1 MHLVHS
7 RETTPRSSSAPARCS
22 SCRTGQQAAPQH
34 HVQLWSA
41 ADLLAAG
48 VHEGAPAAVPDG
60 QRVTA
65 REWTWTGSA
74 VEEVITTE
82 ALSPEPTRQERFDQA
97 ASVGNPLT
105 DALIAGL
112 AEVKGVTV
120 PEAKAWLRGL
130 V

>member
-1 MHLVHS
+1 MHWFTV
-7 RETTPRSSSAPARCS
+7 ENNTPV
-22 SCRTGQQAAPQH
+22 QH
-34 HVQLWSA
+34 RPGKMIVMPDGSKQPHNITVLWSA

-48 VHEGAPAAVPDG
+48 VYEGAPAAVPDG

-74 VEEVITTE
+74 VEEVLTTE
-82 ALSPEPTRQERFDQA
+82 PLPPEPTRQERFDQS

-112 AEVKGVTV
+112 AEIKGITV
-120 PEAKAWLRGL
+120 PDAKVWLRGL
-130 V
+130 L

>member
-1 MHLVHS
+1 MPWFTIKDNAPVEQRPGKMLVLPDGS
-7 RETTPRSSSAPARCS
+7 KQPYNI
-22 SCRTGQQAAPQH
+22 
-34 HVQLWSA
+34 VQLWSA

-48 VHEGAPAAVPDG
+48 VYKGVPAAVPDG

-82 ALSPEPTRQERFDQA
+82 ALSPEPTRQERFDQS

>member
-1 MHLVHS
+1 MHWFTV
-7 RETTPRSSSAPARCS
+7 ENNTPV
-22 SCRTGQQAAPQH
+22 QH
-34 HVQLWSA
+34 LPGTMIVMPDGSKQPHNITLLWSA

-48 VHEGAPAAVPDG
+48 VYEGAPAAVPDG

-82 ALSPEPTRQERFDQA
+82 ALPPEPTRQERFDNRA
-97 ASVGNPLT
+97 ANADPVT
-105 DALIAGL
+105 EAIIAGL
-112 AEVKGVTV
+112 AEVRGVTV

>member
-1 MHLVHS
+1 MHWFTIKNNVPVQHRPGKMIVMPDGSKQPHS
-7 RETTPRSSSAPARCS
+7 ITL
-22 SCRTGQQAAPQH
+22 
-34 HVQLWSA
+34 LWSA

-48 VHEGAPAAVPDG
+48 VYEGAPAAVPDG

-65 REWTWTGSA
+65 REWAWTGSA
-74 VEEVITTE
+74 VEETITTE
-82 ALSPEPTRQERFDQA
+82 AMPPEPTRQERFDQS

-112 AEVKGVTV
+112 AEVKGITV
-120 PEAKAWLRGL
+120 PDAKVWLRGL

>member
-1 MHLVHS
+1 MHWFTV
-7 RETTPRSSSAPARCS
+7 ENNTPV
-22 SCRTGQQAAPQH
+22 QH
-34 HVQLWSA
+34 LPGKMIVMPDGSKQPHNITVLWSA

-82 ALSPEPTRQERFDQA
+82 ALSPEPTRQERFDQS

-105 DALIAGL
+105 SHPRNSIF
-112 AEVKGVTV
+112 
-120 PEAKAWLRGL
+120 R
-130 V
+130 